1 MSINLPVSCR
11 HIQRYGMVIL
21 RSIYLQVLLLCL
33 LCGCGGGGGSG
44 SASLVKERGQFID
57 SAVEGLSYKTLSQSG
72 VTDADGG
79 FDFVKG
85 EQVTFSF
92 GSITFPIAQASVI
105 VTPVNMAPGN
115 NADSN
120 EATNV
125 AYLLQALDTDGVP
138 ANGIKIPS
146 ALEKLA
152 TEAVNFSLDPASFV
166 ALPQVKTL
174 VDEAAKLRVPSVP
187 PTTTDSATAHLSSTL
202 RGLLD
207 NRMMVLGTMGCG
219 KPNPMG
225 QRQQMSTALWA
236 SLNVEPKDGWF
247 YNGTYT
253 ARTTRPQ
260 GALIPYKPVEGSLE
274 MQMARLSGDWDDTYS
289 AVQDRWYQHVE
300 NKKVVV
306 RIAARKNP
314 QETSSFPAY
323 VGAAIYLHY
332 VATDQTYVEVELE
345 AGDASTAYFS
355 FTGINPATYYKAVPE
370 DSPIAK
376 MHWGGTTPEG
386 RQLGGY
392 SCLVAPGGA
401 VLLWRRPSGRSDLFF
416 SPDSQSNEEGTQV
429 PVYETGKGYAGGAGI
444 RSGVKKLSIV
454 R

>member
-1 MSINLPVSCR
+1 MKIFKALWVSALSV
-11 HIQRYGMVIL
+11 G
-21 RSIYLQVLLLCL
+21 LLAS
-33 LCGCGGGGGSG
+33 CGGGGGSG
-44 SASLVKERGQFID
+44 LSSLSERGQLID
-57 SAVEGLSYKTLSQSG
+57 SPVEGLSYKTLSQSG
-72 VTDADGG
+72 VTSADGG

-92 GSITFPIAQASVI
+92 GAITFPMAKASVI

-115 NADSN
+115 NPDSN
-120 EATNV
+120 EAANI
-125 AYLLQALDTDGVP
+125 AYLLQALDEDGVP
-138 ANGIKIPS
+138 TNGIKIPS

-152 TEAVNFSLDPASFV
+152 TESVNFSLDPASFV
-166 ALPQVKTL
+166 ALPQVKAL
-174 VDEAAKLRVPSVP
+174 AEEVAKLRVPSVP
-187 PTTTDSATAHLSSTL
+187 ATTTDSATAHLSSTL

-207 NRMMVLGTMGCG
+207 NRMMVLGTLGCG
-219 KPNPMG
+219 KPNPLG

-247 YNGTYT
+247 YDGTYN
-253 ARTTRPQ
+253 ARTTHPQ

-274 MQMARLSGDWDDTYS
+274 MQMARISSDWDDNYS
-289 AVQDRWYQHVE
+289 AAQDRWYQHVE
-300 NKKVVV
+300 NKKVLI

-314 QETSSFPAY
+314 QETASFPAY

-332 VATDQTYVEVELE
+332 IATDQTYVEIELD

-355 FTGINPATYYKAVPE
+355 FNGINPATYYKAVPE
-370 DSPIAK
+370 DSPLQK

-416 SPDSQSNEEGTQV
+416 SPDSQANAEGKQI
-429 PVYETGKGYAGGAGI
+429 PVYESGKGYAGGAGI
-444 RSGVKKLSIV
+444 RSGVRKLNIV